1 MTTKKDGKL
10 LDCREVEVMDQSPT
24 SFYIQLWDSVMS
36 YRADNWK
43 PRETGTVQGTN
54 LRPII
59 KLNIPIGAD
68 V

>member
-43 PRETGTVQGTN
+43 PRETGTVHGTN

-59 KLNIPIGAD
+59 KNIPIGAD